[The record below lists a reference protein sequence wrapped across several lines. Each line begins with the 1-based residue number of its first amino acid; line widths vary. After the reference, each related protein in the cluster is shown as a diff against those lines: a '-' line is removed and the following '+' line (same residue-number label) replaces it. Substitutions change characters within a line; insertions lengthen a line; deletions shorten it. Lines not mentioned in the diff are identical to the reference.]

1 VSFRARLTLGVA
13 AAVAVT
19 VVAAS
24 MIVFVVVRSQLRGEV
39 DDALRQRAAQVN
51 WVGIS
56 QLSNGQFFLDPRGGN
71 FGGARGFIQVATAS
85 GKAIL
90 PPGATAAIP
99 ITQVVKDVALQRRKD
114 TFIDAH
120 AEGTHL
126 RVLVRPTDTP
136 GYAVMVARPLT
147 EVDASLGRIETYLI
161 GIGAGGIL
169 IAVLLGLLVTR
180 AVLRP
185 VRRLTE
191 ASEHVA
197 ETRDLSERMD
207 ASGRDELAR
216 LAASFNTMLEALEDS
231 LRAQRQLVAD
241 ASHELRTPLTSLR
254 TNIEVLARAHALPPE
269 ERETL
274 LADVVEQLTEM
285 STLVSELVQ
294 LARGDQ
300 PAGEP
305 ETVRLDELVLE
316 SVERARRNSPRVTF
330 ATELYEST
338 VEAVPA
344 ALERAVGNL
353 LDNAAKWSPPG
364 GTVEVA
370 VVDHE
375 VAVRDHGPGID
386 ETDLPFVF
394 DRFYRALS
402 SRSAPGSGLGL
413 AVVREIVA
421 GHGGT
426 IAAEAAP
433 RGGTIM
439 RLTLP
444 LMGTAPVT
452 AAEQDHDS

>member
-1 VSFRARLTLGVA
+1 
-13 AAVAVT
+13 
-19 VVAAS
+19 
-24 MIVFVVVRSQLRGEV
+24 
-39 DDALRQRAAQVN
+39 
-51 WVGIS
+51 
-56 QLSNGQFFLDPRGGN
+56 
-71 FGGARGFIQVATAS
+71 
-85 GKAIL
+85 
-90 PPGATAAIP
+90 
-99 ITQVVKDVALQRRKD
+99 
-114 TFIDAH
+114 
-120 AEGTHL
+120 
-126 RVLVRPTDTP
+126 
-136 GYAVMVARPLT
+136 MVARPLT
-147 EVDASLGRIETYLI
+147 EVDASLGRIEKYLI
-161 GIGAGGIL
+161 GIGAAGIF
-169 IAVLLGLLVTR
+169 IAALLGLLVTR

-254 TNIEVLARAHALPPE
+254 TNIEVLARADALPPE

-305 ETVRLDELVLE
+305 ETVRLDELVME

-394 DRFYRALS
+394 DRFYRAP
-402 SRSAPGSGLGL
+402 SARGMPGSGLGL
-413 AVVREIVA
+413 AIVQQVA
-421 GHGGT
+421 KTHGG
-426 IAAEAAP
+426 EVVVERP
-433 RGGTIM
+433 GDGGTLM
-439 RLTLP
+439 RLKLP
-444 LMGTAPVT
+444 IGANGPNG
-452 AAEQDHDS
+452 ANGSSGSNGPA